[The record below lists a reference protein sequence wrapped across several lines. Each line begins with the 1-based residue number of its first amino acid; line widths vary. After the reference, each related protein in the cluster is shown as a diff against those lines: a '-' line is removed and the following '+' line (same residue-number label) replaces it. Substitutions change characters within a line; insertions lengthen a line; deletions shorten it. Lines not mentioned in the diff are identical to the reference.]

1 MSWLNPVCDKFKVEF
16 IGDFFTSK
24 YLDKYNQ
31 YLYNKN
37 SPLKDIMLVLK
48 ESIQNLV
55 VPGFSLSPLSITGLA
70 NSGNNPYGGSS
81 FPNPTLNQQYPGT
94 QPQSEIWDSTTLN
107 ITFRNN
113 IINYMMLYELF
124 YLYVQRDRKIGQFNV
139 VHTVL
144 DSAEIPIFNFK
155 FGGVFLQG
163 MAGLEFATN
172 NGFREAKTIE
182 AVFAFNTLD
191 VEFVVPGFEME
202 VINLINKKKEP
213 IKF

>member
-1 MSWLNPVCDKFKVEF
+1 MSWLNPVCDKFMIEF
-16 IGDFFTSK
+16 IGDYFSSK

-37 SPLKDIMLVLK
+37 SPLKDIMLVVK
-48 ESIQNLV
+48 ESIQTIT
-55 VPGFSLSPLSITGLA
+55 VPGFNLSPLVVSGLS
-70 NSGNNPYGGSS
+70 NIGTNPYGGA
-81 FPNPTLNQQYPGT
+81 FPNPTTNVQYPGT

-107 ITFRNN
+107 ITMRNN

-124 YLYVQRDRKIGQFNV
+124 YLYCKRDREISQFQI

-163 MAGLEFATN
+163 MAGLEFSTN
-172 NGFREAKTIE
+172 NGFRDAKTIE

-191 VEFVVPGFEME
+191 VEFVVPGFDMG
-202 VINLINKKKEP
+202 VINLIDKTKKDTL
-213 IKF
+213 KF